1 MGARVSDA
9 WRAMSRGTTGKWS
22 VWKFNWLANHKIIR
36 ALECARPHVRGR
48 LLDVGCGSR
57 PFAAALRD
65 QVTQYIGTD
74 LNASPYFDTRPPD
87 IRASADGQPF
97 RDASMDTVLG
107 LSVLTYLTEPLGMI
121 EEAYRVLKPGG
132 MLLLEFT
139 QMVPLHDAPYDY
151 FRFTRFGAQYLLE
164 RAGFEPVEYIPIGGL
179 WARVG
184 LSTIAA
190 LNRINRGPIRVL
202 TEIPVRLLYVVLQLG
217 FELLDRLW
225 FDPNEVLAHLVVAK
239 KPHS

>member
-9 WRAMSRGTTGKWS
+9 WRAMSKGTTGKWS

-36 ALECARPHVRGR
+36 ALEHARSYARGR

-57 PFAAALRD
+57 PFAAVLEG

-74 LNASPYFDTRPPD
+74 LNASPYLDTRPPD
-87 IRASADGQPF
+87 IRARADMQPF

-107 LSVLTYLTEPLGMI
+107 LSVLTYLTEPFGMI
-121 EEAYRVLKPGG
+121 EEAHRVLKPGG

-202 TEIPVRLLYVVLQLG
+202 TEIPVRILYVVLQVG

-239 KPHS
+239 KR